1 MLPLCQ
7 GRHVLDEE
15 AYQRGT
21 SVYLPDRAIPML
33 PEALS
38 NGICSLNP
46 NVDRLTLHLRDGHL
60 AGRAILRYDIY
71 ESVINSNER
80 MTYTAVREILV
91 DRDPAQRKRYAALLD
106 EFELMEELMAILR
119 AKRAKRGSID
129 FDLPEPQIVLDL
141 QGRMTDIIRA
151 ERNMAHQII
160 EEFMLA
166 ANETVADTS
175 RRKKR
180 RSSTA
185 SMRSRPRKN

>member
-1 MLPLCQ
+1 MSRKARL
-7 GRHVLDEE
+7 LDEE
-15 AYQRGT
+15 AYQRAT

-46 NVDRLTLHLRDGHL
+46 NVDRLTFTCEMDISPEGE
-60 AGRAILRYDIY
+60 IVRYDIY

-91 DRDPAQRKRYAALLD
+91 DRDAAQRTRYAALLD
-106 EFELMEELMAILR
+106 EFGLMEELMAILR

-141 QGRMTDIIRA
+141 QGRMTDILQGRTEHGA
-151 ERNMAHQII
+151 PDHRGVHARGERDHGAPHRT
-160 EEFMLA
+160 EKSAVHL
-166 ANETVADTS
+166 S
-175 RRKKR
+175 H
-180 RSSTA
+180 
-185 SMRSRPRKN
+185 P